1 MWAGTPPRP
10 PPAQAPRG
18 GNAPAVKHS
27 RALVRGRAATPG
39 ARLADAECFTS
50 TSSSLQVGQ
59 QLLRRWLGRP
69 ETSPRG
75 RNDRPARARPSCAA
89 LHAPGPPTAGA
100 HRFSLPQHRHRAA
113 HPPFYDAADRPRRGG
128 HVDVPGVAA
137 AAHSLGAA
145 RSGTLDT
152 KPASSVWPFA
162 TGESTLLQVASLSV
176 GRSPPLSWTRRASQK
191 LKERQAIW
199 CPTVHD

>member
-1 MWAGTPPRP
+1 MPSSARTSDARATRRSASDPCCAGKGGGAQMWAGTPPRP

-152 KPASSVWPFA
+152 KPARTIWPLLRVFVVW
-162 TGESTLLQVASLSV
+162 G
-176 GRSPPLSWTRRASQK
+176 SPPQ
-191 LKERQAIW
+191 
-199 CPTVHD
+199 C